1 MSGTVRVRNEPGAPT
16 AGPLRLL
23 YRYRHIL
30 YATTLVDIRSR
41 YVGTVFGLAWAV
53 AYPFFFLGLYA
64 IVYGVILNV
73 RLERYTS
80 FEYILIMFA
89 GLIPFIGFSEAL
101 TASVSSVSANKQ
113 LIKNTL
119 FPIELVPVKAVL
131 ASSLSMLVGL
141 LGLLITLWVSGEVR
155 ATQLLVIPLIVL
167 QLAFSLGVGWLLSA
181 LNVILRDI
189 AQAIGIFVLFLMI
202 ASPIGYTTDMIP
214 HRLLPL
220 VWINPLY
227 YLIELYRQVLVYGEL
242 STAHWIVITVLAT
255 LTFTAG
261 YEVFRRLKPI
271 FAEYV

>member
-1 MSGTVRVRNEPGAPT
+1 MSGAVRVRDEPRAE
-16 AGPLRLL
+16 AVGPLKLL

-41 YVGTVFGLAWAV
+41 YIGTVFGLAWAV

-64 IVYGVILNV
+64 VVYGIILNV

-80 FEYILIMFA
+80 FEYVLIMFA

-101 TASVSSVSANKQ
+101 SSSVSSVSTNKQ

-141 LGLLITLWVSGEVR
+141 GGLLLTLWVSDAFR
-155 ATQLLVIPLIVL
+155 ATQLLIIPLIFL
-167 QLAFSLGVGWLLSA
+167 QLAFSIGVGWLLSA
-181 LNVILRDI
+181 LNVIFRDI

-202 ASPIGYTTDMIP
+202 ASPIGYTADMIP
-214 HRLLPL
+214 RRLLPL

-227 YLIELYRQVLVYGEL
+227 YLIELYRQVLIYGEL
-242 STAHWIVITVLAT
+242 SAAYWIVLAVLAT
-255 LTFTAG
+255 AAFTLG
-261 YEVFRRLKPI
+261 YGVFRRLKPI